1 MTSEEGENMADTD
14 GEKIEHGGVIVRDIV
29 EEMRTSY
36 LNYSMSVIV
45 GRALPDA
52 RDGLK
57 PVHRR
62 ILHAMNEGGYVAGK
76 PYRKSARIVGDVMGK
91 YHPHGDSSVYDSMV
105 RMAQSFSLRYPMIDG
120 QGNFGSIDGDSAA
133 AMRYTESRT
142 TRFAME
148 MLEDIDKETVDMV
161 ENYDGS
167 LEEPSVLPSRVP
179 NLLVNGSSGIA
190 VGMATNMPPHN
201 LGEVIEGM
209 IKLMEDPEIDTLG
222 LMECVKAPD
231 FPTGAT
237 IYGTLGVYE
246 AYDTGRGK
254 ITMRAKAD
262 IEGREGGRSRIVV
275 TEIPYMVNKSNMLI
289 KIAEHVK
296 NKVFVGISEIRDESD
311 KDGLRVVFE
320 LKRDAIPEVVL
331 NRLYKHSDLQSTFG
345 IINLTVLDGQ
355 PKVLSLKELMT
366 VFLEHRRTV
375 IRRSTTYDLKKARER
390 LHIVEGLIIAL
401 DNIDRIIKLIR
412 SSKDGEGAR
421 MALMEGFD
429 LSEIQAR
436 AILDMKLQKL
446 TSLEGDSIKKEGENL
461 KLSIADLE
469 DILANIHRVNEIIQK
484 ELMDLKER
492 YGDERRSR
500 IEENAEE
507 IDLEDLI
514 HKRDVLIT
522 ITNTGYIKRID
533 LDTYRA
539 QHRGGKGLRG
549 MATKEEDFVVDM
561 FPSSTHDHIL
571 FFTSRGR
578 VFWLKGYNIPV
589 GSRQSRG
596 KALINLLPNLE
607 EGEELLSNLKVTEFS
622 EDKYLIFVTRKGRIK
637 RTSLP
642 AYSRPRSTGIR
653 AIILNEGDELV
664 QTAICGEDDE
674 IVLGTSMG
682 MANRFLV
689 RDVRAMGRNTAGV
702 RGMRLKNKG
711 DHIVSMA
718 VVPGSNE
725 VADQD
730 DEHEDP
736 EGEELEEDESGRG
749 PKLITIT
756 ENGYGKRAYAYKYRL
771 TRRGSSGVINIHR
784 NYLGD
789 TGNVVALMVEHAGS
803 EVMLITQKG
812 MVIRTPI
819 STIRLVNRAG
829 KGVIVMRMVEGDT
842 VMGVAQ
848 VNPIEESP
856 DLQDIDET
864 VVSSNPQGGDL
875 EDVGPEKSD
884 GSGDAGE
891 EPKEVVEDG
900 DPDIE
905 KPEKITEDGDPDA

>member
-1 MTSEEGENMADTD
+1 D
-14 GEKIEHGGVIVRDIV
+14 GE
-29 EEMRTSY
+29 
-36 LNYSMSVIV
+36 
-45 GRALPDA
+45 AA
-52 RDGLK
+52 R
-57 PVHRR
+57 
-62 ILHAMNEGGYVAGK
+62 
-76 PYRKSARIVGDVMGK
+76 S
-91 YHPHGDSSVYDSMV
+91 
-105 RMAQSFSLRYPMIDG
+105 
-120 QGNFGSIDGDSAA
+120 
-133 AMRYTESRT
+133 
-142 TRFAME
+142 
-148 MLEDIDKETVDMV
+148 
-161 ENYDGS
+161 
-167 LEEPSVLPSRVP
+167 
-179 NLLVNGSSGIA
+179 
-190 VGMATNMPPHN
+190 
-201 LGEVIEGM
+201 
-209 IKLMEDPEIDTLG
+209 
-222 LMECVKAPD
+222 
-231 FPTGAT
+231 
-237 IYGTLGVYE
+237 
-246 AYDTGRGK
+246 
-254 ITMRAKAD
+254 
-262 IEGREGGRSRIVV
+262 
-275 TEIPYMVNKSNMLI
+275 
-289 KIAEHVK
+289 
-296 NKVFVGISEIRDESD
+296 
-311 KDGLRVVFE
+311 
-320 LKRDAIPEVVL
+320 
-331 NRLYKHSDLQSTFG
+331 
-345 IINLTVLDGQ
+345 
-355 PKVLSLKELMT
+355 
-366 VFLEHRRTV
+366 
-375 IRRSTTYDLKKARER
+375 
-390 LHIVEGLIIAL
+390 
-401 DNIDRIIKLIR
+401 
-412 SSKDGEGAR
+412 
-421 MALMEGFD
+421 ALMENFG

-436 AILDMKLQKL
+436 AILDMKLSKL
-446 TSLEGDSIKKEGENL
+446 TSLEGESIKKEGENL
-461 KLSIADLE
+461 KLRIADLE

-484 ELMDLKER
+484 ELMDLKEK
-492 YGDERRSR
+492 YGDERRSS

-711 DHIVSMA
+711 DQIVSMA
-718 VVPGSNE
+718 VVPGSNDE
-725 VADQD
+725 ADQD
-730 DEHEDP
+730 DENDDGSKDPSNLHRSVGSDEDP
-736 EGEELEEDESGRG
+736 EGEEAEEDGSGHG
-749 PKLITIT
+749 PKLLTIT

-789 TGNVVALMVEHAGS
+789 TGNVVSLMVEHPGS

-829 KGVIVMRMVEGDT
+829 KGVITMRMVEGDT

-856 DLQDIDET
+856 DLEDDSEDQVQNVEPENT
-864 VVSSNPQGGDL
+864 QGPGDTNS
-875 EDVGPEKSD
+875 ER
-884 GSGDAGE
+884 
-891 EPKEVVEDG
+891 
-900 DPDIE
+900 
-905 KPEKITEDGDPDA
+905 